1 MSRGV
6 GGKGKGAA
14 VLWRGMVIGIRW
26 AREVA
31 KALASPV
38 LRPLGWDAASAVVPR
53 PPTNLLA
60 VPEFPDA
67 TNWDSHDS
75 DDLLAA
81 HLTTVVLYASL
92 AWCCHV
98 FYHEIHVSIRHIAVR
113 DEIVDTRRWHRVEVT
128 A

>member
-1 MSRGV
+1 M
-6 GGKGKGAA
+6 
-14 VLWRGMVIGIRW
+14 IGIRW

-67 TNWDSHDS
+67 TNHDS

-81 HLTTVVLYASL
+81 HLTTVVLDASL

-98 FYHEIHVSIRHIAVR
+98 YHHEIHVNLRHIEDEPRGCKKVLDKRVR
-113 DEIVDTRRWHRVEVT
+113 KISNRLL
-128 A
+128 